1 MRAVIVGIDSVIGNA
16 LRAALAARG
25 AEVFGTTRR
34 IEAVTG
40 NIQFLDLADNHLTVD
55 LPRADTAFLC
65 AAMTS
70 LADCRARPELAS
82 QVNFTGPV
90 SLAARFS
97 TNGTRV
103 VLLSTNAVLDCL
115 VPSMAA
121 DRPKA
126 PTSVYGR
133 TKAAAEDAILAPSI
147 DGIVLRLTKVLTPDM
162 PLLRRWTRSLRAGQP
177 IEAIDDHRMAPLL
190 IRHVVAAL
198 IAVAQSG
205 SPGLY
210 QVSATHDVSYLDL
223 GLRLADRLGAAR
235 SLVLR
240 RSAAEIGIP
249 EDEIMSYT
257 SLDTTSLSA
266 LTGMSAPDPYVAI
279 DEVVAAAVAA

>member
-1 MRAVIVGIDSVIGNA
+1 MRAVVVGIDSVIGSA
-16 LRAALAARG
+16 LRAALVAGG

-34 IEAVTG
+34 IEPAAG

-70 LADCRARPELAS
+70 LADCRTRPELACR
-82 QVNFTGPV
+82 VNFTGPA
-90 SLAARFS
+90 SLAARLS
-97 TNGTRV
+97 ERGTRV

-115 VPSMAA
+115 VPSMGA

-133 TKAAAEDAILAPSI
+133 TKAAAEDAILSPSI

-162 PLLRRWTRSLRAGQP
+162 PLLQRWIRSLRAGQP

-198 IAVAQSG
+198 IAIAESG
-205 SPGLY
+205 NPGLY
-210 QVSATHDVSYLDL
+210 QVSATHDVSYLDF
-223 GLRLADRLGAAR
+223 GMRLADRLGAAR
-235 SLVLR
+235 SLVLQ
-240 RSAAEIGIP
+240 RSAAEMGIP

-257 SLDTTSLSA
+257 SLDTASLSA
-266 LTGMSAPDPYVAI
+266 LTGMSAPDPYIAI
-279 DEVVAAAVAA
+279 DEVVSAAIAA